1 MYKPLIFILLITIPL
16 HAQSTKDEQ
25 KIDSLSYSYYMSGD
39 WKQLIELG
47 KVAEDKNLNFIYL
60 QQRLGYA
67 NFMLGNYYKTIKH
80 YTNALQFDPTDQIT
94 HSYLY
99 YAAINVGDNEMAM
112 FHASKLNNEAQKL
125 LKLKSLQAVDAIDFE
140 FNYKINDSDIRSN
153 PNYTRIGINSKPSFR
168 FNIYQSFSQYNQT
181 NDSTTQVKQN
191 EYFLLLSYSLFSRT
205 TLRFGYHYLNT
216 KVDDALYNYKDTLK
230 TNVFYGNLNQRIG
243 RFDLGLSSSLLTGET
258 LQIQT
263 GAHIGLALPG
273 NLKPYLKSSLYTI
286 SRNGINRLIYSQS
299 AGIFATKKLWLEGEI
314 TLGNL
319 DNYVENYG
327 LYVYNS
333 LDATKFRVGTTAFW
347 YLSPKITLFANYTYN
362 KKQITD
368 TQIYYNQNS
377 LSGGFIWKL

>member
-16 HAQSTKDEQ
+16 HAQITMDEQ

-47 KVAEDKNLNFIYL
+47 KVADKEDVNFKHL

-112 FHASKLNNEAQKL
+112 FHASKLNKEAQKL
-125 LKLKSLQAVDAIDFE
+125 LKLKSMQAVDAVDFE

-153 PNYTRIGINSKPSFR
+153 PNYTRIGINSKPDFR

-205 TLRFGYHYLNT
+205 TMRFGYHYLNT
-216 KVDDALYNYKDTLK
+216 KVDDAMYNYKDTIK
-230 TNVFYGNLNQRIG
+230 TNVFYGNLSQRIG
-243 RFDLGLSSSLLTGET
+243 RFDLGLSSSLLTGDT
-258 LQIQT
+258 IQIQT

-273 NLKPYLKSSLYTI
+273 KLKPYLKSSLYTI
-286 SRNGINRLIYSQS
+286 SRNNINRLIYSQS

-319 DNYVENYG
+319 DNYVENNG

-347 YLSPKITLFANYTYN
+347 YLSPKITLFANYTYD